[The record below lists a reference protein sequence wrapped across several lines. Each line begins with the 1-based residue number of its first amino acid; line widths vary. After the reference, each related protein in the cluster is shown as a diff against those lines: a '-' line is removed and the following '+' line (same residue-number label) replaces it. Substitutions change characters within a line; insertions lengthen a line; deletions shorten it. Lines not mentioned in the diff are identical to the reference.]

1 MKKGTAY
8 LNVWMEV
15 VRYLNEAVDKCRTGA
30 SDAASA
36 VDKAVAYYA
45 GSRTAEENS
54 EGVLLYALAE
64 IRAHQMK
71 TGGHLEDKD
80 VGDAFVNVDIF
91 RQLNS
96 MKNNLLTKDPALCD
110 QVEESKNHIVTMMKV
125 PMVQSIIRYAYI
137 QSKEPPKNK
146 ADEDK
151 MIAEGA
157 TFAATML
164 PFVHQCESR
173 AAEILHSHMKLGV
186 VAKFEEVKKILEST
200 YSCLNI
206 TCEHIGGIWD
216 QSDKSYKTLPCG
228 VSVGRSPFANFSM
241 FIGIGAA
248 FVLAGYFLLKYR
260 HKFTFLTKKRNKAMP
275 PMYNTGNIAAVTEIA

>member
-1 MKKGTAY
+1 MKKGSAY

-15 VRYLNEAVDKCRTGA
+15 VRYLNEAVLDCRAGLA
-30 SDAASA
+30 DASA

-45 GSRTAEENS
+45 GSRSAQENS

-96 MKNNLLTKDPALCD
+96 MKTNLLANDPSLCD
-110 QVEESKNHIVTMMKV
+110 QVEEKKNHIVTMMKV

-137 QSKEPPKNK
+137 QNKDPPTKQE
-146 ADEDK
+146 DLDK

-164 PFVHQCESR
+164 PYIHACESR
-173 AAEILHSHMKLGV
+173 AAEIIHDHMRLGV
-186 VAKFEEVKKILEST
+186 VAKFDEVKKILEST
-200 YSCLNI
+200 YTCLNI
-206 TCEHIGGIWD
+206 TCEHVGGIWNHND
-216 QSDKSYKTLPCG
+216 QSYKTLPCG
-228 VSVGRSPFANFSM
+228 VSEGRSTFANFSM
-241 FIGIGAA
+241 FIGISAA
-248 FVLAGYFLLKYR
+248 FIIVGYFLLKNR
-260 HKFTFLTKKRNKAMP
+260 HKFTFLNKKRNKAMP